1 MKGINYQLEDLL
13 ERKPIVLDKTS
24 IFSQIS
30 KKTVL
35 ITGAAGSIGSEIAR
49 QLFNFVPSLII
60 LADQAETPLYLLSL
74 EMAALSSGA
83 KFCIALADITD
94 EAAVEHLFA
103 TYKPDVVYHAAAY
116 KHVQMME
123 DNPTQA
129 VLTNIEGTRIVA
141 TAAARHNVGTFVMIS
156 TDKAVNP
163 ANVMGATKL
172 IAERFITSLQHNQGN
187 NGETGTR
194 FIITRFGN
202 VLGSNGSVVPVFER
216 QIAEGGP
223 VTVTHP
229 DITRFFMTIKEACLL
244 VLEAGAMGKGGEI
257 FVFDMGKQV
266 KITDL
271 VYKMIKMAGM
281 EPEEDIQIR
290 YTGLRAGEKLF
301 EELISQSSRTLPT
314 HNENIVIGVEDT
326 VAFIPYTQQL
336 DELKQIAL
344 LYNNMLTV
352 TKIKAIVPEFVSAN
366 SIYEALDVR

>member
-83 KFCIALADITD
+83 NFCIALADITD

-244 VLEAGAMGKGGEI
+244 VLEAGAMGRGGEI

-366 SIYEALDVR
+366 SIYEALDMR